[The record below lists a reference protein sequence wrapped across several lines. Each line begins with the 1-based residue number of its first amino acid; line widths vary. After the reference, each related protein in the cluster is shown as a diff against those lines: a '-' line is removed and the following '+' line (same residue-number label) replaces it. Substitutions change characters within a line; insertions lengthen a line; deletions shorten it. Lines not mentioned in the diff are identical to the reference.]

1 MKKLLVL
8 VFAIALC
15 LGVLCLGA
23 SADGI
28 MPSKPAQDAD
38 GVYQISS
45 AAELYWF
52 AKTVNEGDYD
62 AHAVLMADITIN
74 TGVLGADGTLNGTP
88 TYTWTPIG
96 EYGEN
101 GEKAY
106 TGTFDGNDFTIRGL
120 YYDGSGD
127 DGDYLYVGLFGCVGE
142 DGVVKDV
149 SVADSYIGVT
159 TTSENALY
167 IGGISGHNEGHLEGC
182 TFTGTLTAENNTT
195 NVYSYAGGIS
205 GSNIGTIERCINYG
219 KITGDGYNPI
229 VGGICGGDYNTE
241 VMGTIK
247 NCKNNGAVTS
257 ITIGGDGNTCVAGGI
272 LGDGLSRIEGCHN
285 RGSVLGAN
293 YAGGI
298 VGRSRGGT
306 ITDCTNSAEV
316 MAYYQYA
323 GGICGNALDTVSI
336 SECINSGSIE
346 INDTSAKGFTGLGG
360 ICGGGSKPSMQI
372 SIVNCYNSG
381 DLIGSQESPDD
392 IMNIG
397 GIFGRVSKSISHYI
411 YIRNCCNAGT
421 ITCNSSIGEVEIGG
435 VCGTTTSGGTNIQVL
450 NVEHCFWLDRDGTGD
465 EDTGAMT
472 AERFER
478 GEAAGSLN
486 RWTYDEGT
494 YNGKVWK
501 VGEDGYPVLAGG
513 SNDVVEVTFVDSNNN
528 TLMTCCTNKGE
539 KLKGIGSI
547 YFGYATLK
555 IGDDTITGSD
565 LLSKTFDSNTT
576 ISVVGYLGYKLTA
589 TVEGSA
595 SKAYDGSNAVTD
607 ASDLSLELSGIKTGD
622 DVRVSS
628 VEYVFDSAEAGNRNI
643 TVDSVTLEGEDA
655 DNYVLSA
662 TEVSGSVGTITK
674 KTLTPSIS
682 GTVSKEYDGTTGVP
696 AGHGLSIALDGA
708 IDGESVSATATSYVY
723 VDANVGQ
730 NKTITATGITLT
742 GAAAGNYVLSA
753 TTASGS
759 VGTITKKTLTPSISG
774 TVSKEYDGTTGVPA
788 GHGLSIA
795 LDGAIDGESV
805 SATATSYVYVDANVG
820 QNKTITAT
828 GITLGG
834 TDAGNYVLSPS
845 SVSDKVGTITKK
857 TLTPSF
863 SGTVSKEYD
872 GTTGVPD
879 GHGLS
884 IDLEDVVDGDK
895 VSATAAYAFDDVNVG
910 ENKTINATG
919 ITLTGAAAGNYVLSA
934 TEVSDSV
941 GTITLKKVTITAED
955 KSAYMGDAMPG
966 LSYKVEGFLDG
977 DRLTAE
983 PVLRCDADMTKAG
996 TYKITVSGGA
1006 ANSNYELSYK
1016 SGILTV
1022 KLSWVMTVRPA
1033 NGAADVVYYVHPGES
1048 FTLPETPSK
1057 SGYYFVGWSD
1067 GNTTY
1072 EAGAMV
1078 ENITADTTFT
1088 AVWREINIP
1097 DPNGITV
1104 TQPENGT
1111 VKVNP
1116 SNGSAGTLIT
1126 VTATP
1131 DEGYELAYITVDGEK
1146 ISGNTFRMPD
1156 KAVTVSAVFV
1166 PATFPFVDVKSGD
1179 WFYDYVAYVYSNGL
1193 MDGTSATTFEPNAN
1207 MTRAMVWAILA
1218 RIDGET
1224 VTGAA
1229 WATDARAWAM
1239 AEGVSDGTDPN
1250 GLVTREQ
1257 FATMLYRY
1265 AVAQGYDVS
1274 IGESTNI
1281 LSYADFA
1288 SISEYAI
1295 PAMQWACGSGI
1306 VTGVTESTLVPQGT
1320 ATRAQCAA
1328 MLMRFIENVA

>member
-1 MKKLLVL
+1 MKKLFVL

-15 LGVLCLGA
+15 LCALCFGA
-23 SADGI
+23 SADHLI
-28 MPSKPAQDAD
+28 TLEKPTKGTGSPEDPYKIEI
-38 GVYQISS
+38 VPH
-45 AAELYWF
+45 LYWF
-52 AKTVNEGDYD
+52 AEYVNKGNSG
-62 AHAVLMADITIN
+62 ACAVLTQDILIN
-74 TGVLGADGTLNGTP
+74 RNVLTVDGDLNDLP
-88 TYTWTPIG
+88 HPPANEWIPI
-96 EYGEN
+96 N
-101 GEKAY
+101 NFS
-106 TGTFDGNDFTIRGL
+106 GTFDGDGHTISGL
-120 YYDGSGD
+120 YYSGSGN
-127 DGDYLYVGLFGCVGE
+127 YVGLFGCVGSG
-142 DGVVKDV
+142 GVVKDV

-195 NVYSYAGGIS
+195 NDVYSYAGGIS

-219 KITGDGYNPI
+219 KITGGGYNPI
-229 VGGICGGDYNTE
+229 VGGICGGDYNTN

-247 NCKNNGAVTS
+247 NCENNGAVTS

-272 LGDGLSRIEGCHN
+272 LGDGSSQIEGCHN

-298 VGRSRGGT
+298 VGRSRGET

-323 GGICGNALDTVSI
+323 GGICGHASDTVSI

-346 INDTSAKGFTGLGG
+346 IKDTSAKGFTGLGG
-360 ICGGGSKPSMQI
+360 ICGGGSTPNMQI

-381 DLIGSQESPDD
+381 DLIGSQYDPDD
-392 IMNIG
+392 KMYIG
-397 GIFGRVSKSISHYI
+397 GIFGRVFEKMDYYI

-421 ITCNSSIGEVEIGG
+421 ITCNSSIGEVNTGG
-435 VCGTTTSGGTNIQVL
+435 VCGMTTSGGSGSQNRVL
-450 NVEHCFWLDRDGTGD
+450 KVEHCFWLDRDGTGD

-472 AERFER
+472 EERFAR
-478 GEAAGSLN
+478 GEAAGYLN
-486 RWTYDEGT
+486 TWTYDEGT
-494 YNGKVWK
+494 DKYNGKVWK

-565 LLSKTFDSNTT
+565 LLSKTFDRNTT

-622 DVRVSS
+622 DVSVSS
-628 VEYVFDSAEAGNRNI
+628 VEYVFDSAEAGKRNI
-643 TVDSVTLEGEDA
+643 TVDSVTLAGEDA

-682 GTVSKEYDGTTGVP
+682 GTVTKVYNGTTDVP
-696 AGHGLSIALDGA
+696 VGHGLSITLEGVVGND
-708 IDGESVSATATSYVY
+708 EVSATAAYAFDDV
-723 VDANVGQ
+723 NVGE

-742 GAAAGNYVLSA
+742 GAAADNYVLSA
-753 TTASGS
+753 TTVSGS

-774 TVSKEYDGTTGVPA
+774 TVTKVYNGTTDVPV
-788 GHGLSIA
+788 GHGLSIT
-795 LDGAIDGESV
+795 LEGVVGNDEV
-805 SATATSYVYVDANVG
+805 SATAAYAFDDANVG
-820 QNKTITAT
+820 QNKTINAT

-834 TDAGNYVLSPS
+834 TDA
-845 SVSDKVGTITKK
+845 D
-857 TLTPSF
+857 
-863 SGTVSKEYD
+863 
-872 GTTGVPD
+872 
-879 GHGLS
+879 
-884 IDLEDVVDGDK
+884 
-895 VSATAAYAFDDVNVG
+895 
-910 ENKTINATG
+910 
-919 ITLTGAAAGNYVLSA
+919 NYVLSA
-934 TEVSDSV
+934 TTVSGSV
-941 GTITLKKVTITAED
+941 GAITLKKVTITAED

-966 LSYKVEGFLDG
+966 LSYKAEGFLDG
-977 DRLTAE
+977 DGLTAE

-996 TYKITVSGGA
+996 TYEITVSGGA

-1016 SGILTV
+1016 SGTLTV

-1048 FTLPETPSK
+1048 FTLPDAPSK

-1072 EAGAMV
+1072 KAGAMV

-1104 TQPENGT
+1104 TQPANGT

-1146 ISGNTFRMPD
+1146 ITGNTFRMPD

-1166 PATFPFVDVKSGD
+1166 PVTFSFTDVKSGD

-1207 MTRAMVWAILA
+1207 MTRAMVWTIIA

-1224 VTGAA
+1224 VTGAN
-1229 WATDARAWAM
+1229 WIDTARAWAM

-1265 AVAQGYDVS
+1265 AVAKGYDVS

-1281 LSYADFA
+1281 LSYADFGQ
-1288 SISEYAI
+1288 ISEYAI

-1306 VTGVTESTLVPQGT
+1306 VTGVTDSTLAPQGT

-1328 MLMRFIENVA
+1328 MLMRFVEL

>member
-15 LGVLCLGA
+15 LGALCVGA
-23 SADGI
+23 SAHI
-28 MPSKPAQDAD
+28 IKPVEPTKGTGSPEYPYEIAT
-38 GVYQISS
+38 VPH
-45 AAELYWF
+45 LYWF
-52 AKTVNEGDYD
+52 AEYVNKGNSG
-62 AHAVLMADITIN
+62 ACAVLTQDILIN
-74 TGVLGADGTLNGTP
+74 RNVLTVDGDLNDLP
-88 TYTWTPIG
+88 YPPANEWIPI
-96 EYGEN
+96 N
-101 GEKAY
+101 NFS
-106 TGTFDGNDFTIRGL
+106 GTFDGDGHTISGL
-120 YYDGSGD
+120 YYSGSGN
-127 DGDYLYVGLFGCVGE
+127 YVGLFGCVGSG
-142 DGVVKDV
+142 GVVKDV

-159 TTSENALY
+159 TTSEKALY
-167 IGGISGHNEGHLEGC
+167 IGGISGHNEGRLEGC
-182 TFTGTLTAENNTT
+182 TFSGTLTAEKNTT
-195 NVYSYAGGIS
+195 NNVYTYAGGIS

-219 KITGDGYNPI
+219 KITGGGYNPI
-229 VGGICGGDYNTE
+229 VGGICGGDYNAE

-247 NCKNNGAVTS
+247 NCENNGAVTS
-257 ITIGGDGNTCVAGGI
+257 ITSGGDGNTCVAGGI
-272 LGDGLSRIEGCHN
+272 LGDGLSQIEGCHN

-298 VGRSRGGT
+298 VGRSRGET

-323 GGICGNALDTVSI
+323 GGICGNALETVSI

-360 ICGGGSKPSMQI
+360 IYGGGSKPSMQI

-381 DLIGSQESPDD
+381 DLIGSQYDPEDK
-392 IMNIG
+392 MYIG
-397 GIFGRVSKSISHYI
+397 GIFGRVSENIAYYI

-421 ITCNSSIGEVEIGG
+421 ITCNSSIGKVNTGG
-435 VCGTTTSGGTNIQVL
+435 VCGMTTSGGSGSPYQVL
-450 NVEHCFWLDRDGTGD
+450 EVEHCFWLDRDGTGGTAAD
-465 EDTGAMT
+465 VTAMT
-472 AERFER
+472 EEQFAR
-478 GEAAGSLN
+478 GEAAYELN
-486 RWTYDEGT
+486 MWTDDKGT

-501 VGEDGYPVLAGG
+501 VGEDGYPVLAGDT
-513 SNDVVEVTFVDSNNN
+513 NDVVKVTFEDSNNN
-528 TLMTCCTNKGE
+528 TLMTCCTNKNDT
-539 KLKGIGSI
+539 LKGIGSI

-555 IGDDTITGSD
+555 IGDDIITGSE
-565 LLSKTFDSNTT
+565 LLSKTFSSDTT
-576 ISVVGYLGYKLTA
+576 ISVGGDLGYKLTA

-607 ASDLSLELSGIKTGD
+607 ARGLDLELSGIKTGD
-622 DVRVSS
+622 DVSVSS
-628 VEYVFDSAEAGNRNI
+628 VEYVFNSAEAGNRRIIVHSI
-643 TVDSVTLEGEDA
+643 TLDGEDA
-655 DNYVLSA
+655 SKYVLDIGDVSYEVTGTITQKELTASISGTVSKVYDGLTNVPAGHGLSISLKGVINGESVHATAAYAFDDANVGQNKTINATGITLIGSAARNYVLSPA
-662 TEVSGSVGTITK
+662 SVSDEVGTITK
-674 KTLTPSIS
+674 KALTPSIS
-682 GTVSKEYDGTTGVP
+682 GTVSKV
-696 AGHGLSIALDGA
+696 
-708 IDGESVSATATSYVY
+708 
-723 VDANVGQ
+723 
-730 NKTITATGITLT
+730 
-742 GAAAGNYVLSA
+742 
-753 TTASGS
+753 
-759 VGTITKKTLTPSISG
+759 
-774 TVSKEYDGTTGVPA
+774 
-788 GHGLSIA
+788 
-795 LDGAIDGESV
+795 
-805 SATATSYVYVDANVG
+805 
-820 QNKTITAT
+820 
-828 GITLGG
+828 
-834 TDAGNYVLSPS
+834 
-845 SVSDKVGTITKK
+845 
-857 TLTPSF
+857 
-863 SGTVSKEYD
+863 YD

-884 IDLEDVVDGDK
+884 IDLEDVVDGDN
-895 VSATAAYAFDDVNVG
+895 VSATAASYAYGDANVG
-910 ENKTINATG
+910 QNKTITATG
-919 ITLTGAAAGNYVLSA
+919 ITLGGTDADNYVLSA
-934 TEVSDSV
+934 TEVSGSV
-941 GTITLKKVTITAED
+941 GAITLKKVIITAED

-977 DRLTAE
+977 DGLTAE

-996 TYKITVSGGA
+996 AYEITVSGGA

-1016 SGILTV
+1016 SGTLTV

-1048 FTLPETPSK
+1048 FTLPDAPSK

-1067 GNTTY
+1067 GNKTY
-1072 EAGAMV
+1072 DPGDSV
-1078 ENITADTTFT
+1078 TITADTTFT

-1097 DPNGITV
+1097 TPNSITV

-1146 ISGNTFRMPD
+1146 ITGNTFRMPD

-1166 PATFPFVDVKSGD
+1166 PVSFPFVDVKTGD

-1265 AVAQGYDVS
+1265 AVAKGYDVS

-1306 VTGVTESTLVPQGT
+1306 VTGVTDSTLAPQGT
-1320 ATRAQCAA
+1320 ATRVQCAA
-1328 MLMRFIENVA
+1328 MLMRFVEL

>member
-15 LGVLCLGA
+15 LGVLCVGA
-23 SADGI
+23 SAVKYDQNGFGDDD
-28 MPSKPAQDAD
+28 SYEPATQQN
-38 GVYQISS
+38 GVYQIGN
-45 AAELYWF
+45 AGQLYWF
-52 AKTVNEGDYD
+52 AEQVNSGTTNIN
-62 AHAVLMADITIN
+62 AVLTADITIN
-74 TGVLGADGTLNGTP
+74 TGVLKTDGSLNNGSFAQ
-88 TYTWTPIG
+88 WTPIG
-96 EYGEN
+96 N
-101 GEKAY
+101 NSNRY
-106 TGTFDGNDFTIRGL
+106 TGTFDGNNKTISGL
-120 YYDGSGD
+120 YYSGSGN
-127 DGDYLYVGLFGCVGE
+127 YVGLFGCVGSG
-142 DGVVKDV
+142 GVVKDV

-182 TFTGTLTAENNTT
+182 TFTGTLTAEQKTT
-195 NVYSYAGGIS
+195 NNVYSYAGGIS

-219 KITGDGYNPI
+219 KITGGGYNPI

-247 NCKNNGAVTS
+247 NCENNGAVTS

-272 LGDGLSRIEGCHN
+272 LGDGLSKIEGCHN
-285 RGSVLGAN
+285 SGSVLGAN

-298 VGRSRGGT
+298 VGRSKGET

-323 GGICGNALDTVSI
+323 GGICGNASDTVSI

-360 ICGGGSKPSMQI
+360 ICGGVSKPSTQI

-381 DLIGSQESPDD
+381 DLIGSQHNSADK
-392 IMNIG
+392 MYIG
-397 GIFGRVSKSISHYI
+397 GIFGRVPSSAHYI

-421 ITCNSSIGEVEIGG
+421 ITCNSSIGEVNTGG
-435 VCGTTTSGGTNIQVL
+435 VCGMTTSGGSESSFKVL
-450 NVEHCFWLDRDGTGD
+450 KVEHCFWLDRDGTGD

-486 RWTYDEGT
+486 GWTYDE

-513 SNDVVEVTFVDSNNN
+513 SNDVFKVTFVDSNNN
-528 TLMTCCTNKGE
+528 TLMTCCTNNNDT
-539 KLKGIGSI
+539 LKGIGSI
-547 YFGYATLK
+547 YFGNATLT
-555 IGDDTITGSD
+555 IGDDIITGSD
-565 LLSKTFDSNTT
+565 LLSETFDRNTT

-607 ASDLSLELSGIKTGD
+607 ASDLSLELSGIKADD
-622 DVRVSS
+622 DVSVSS
-628 VEYVFDSAEAGNRNI
+628 VEYVFDSAEAGKRNI
-643 TVDSVTLEGEDA
+643 TVDSVTLAGEDA

-682 GTVSKEYDGTTGVP
+682 GTVTKVYNGTTDVPVGHGLSITLEGVVGNDEVSATAAYAFDDVNVGENKTITATGITLTGAAADNYVLSSSSVSDEVGTITKKTLIPSISGTVSKVYDGTTGVP
-696 AGHGLSIALDGA
+696 AGHGLSIALKDV
-708 IDGESVSATATSYVY
+708 IDGESVSATAVSYVY
-723 VDANVGQ
+723 GDANVGQ
-730 NKTITATGITLT
+730 NKTIIATGITLSGT
-742 GAAAGNYVLSA
+742 DADNYVLSA
-753 TTASGS
+753 TTVSGS

-774 TVSKEYDGTTGVPA
+774 TVTKVYDGTKAAPE
-788 GHGLSIA
+788 GLSIA
-795 LDGAIDGESV
+795 LEGVV
-805 SATATSYVYVDANVG
+805 SGDDVTATATCSFEDANVG
-820 QNKTITAT
+820 NGKAITAS
-828 GITLGG
+828 
-834 TDAGNYVLSPS
+834 N
-845 SVSDKVGTITKK
+845 
-857 TLTPSF
+857 
-863 SGTVSKEYD
+863 
-872 GTTGVPD
+872 
-879 GHGLS
+879 
-884 IDLEDVVDGDK
+884 
-895 VSATAAYAFDDVNVG
+895 
-910 ENKTINATG
+910 
-919 ITLTGAAAGNYVLSA
+919 ITLTGDDAGKYVLRDTTA
-934 TEVSDSV
+934 ETYAGE
-941 GTITLKKVTITAED
+941 ITPRTVTIIADDKTAKRGED
-955 KSAYMGDAMPG
+955 M
-966 LSYKVEGFLDG
+966 
-977 DRLTAE
+977 
-983 PVLRCDADMTKAG
+983 PVLTYTANGFIGGDTMTLEPELSCYADMTVAG
-996 TYKITVSGGA
+996 TYEITVSGGSSS
-1006 ANSNYELSYK
+1006 SNYTLAYQK
-1016 SGILTV
+1016 GTLTV
-1022 KLSWVMTVRPA
+1022 NNRWLVTVKYG
-1033 NGAADVVYYVHPGES
+1033 NDDADVSSYVEPGSS
-1048 FTLPETPSK
+1048 FKLPDAPSK

-1072 EAGAMV
+1072 KAGAMV

-1146 ISGNTFRMPD
+1146 ITGNTFKMPD

-1166 PATFPFVDVKSGD
+1166 PIEFPFTDVKSGD

-1265 AVAQGYDVS
+1265 AVAKGYDVS

-1306 VTGVTESTLVPQGT
+1306 VTGVTDTTLVPQGT

-1328 MLMRFIENVA
+1328 MLMRFAEL